1 MKRLVK
7 KILAIVLFVFGSLF
21 FAVGI
26 GSFKTDVGTG
36 IVALIMGVGMLIYP
50 ALKIRDHASRKKTE
64 GSKWLTMPI
73 VAIAIPL
80 IFTIISLTA
89 DVDSNKKEN
98 LTETSETTAVQ
109 NSSDTT
115 ATSSE
120 TKSECELQGHKWKDA
135 DCTTPKTCTV
145 CGLTEGEPLNHDWK
159 DATCTEAKT
168 CARCGAT
175 EGDPLGHDTPKLSCT
190 EGDTCTRC
198 GQTFEAL
205 GHDWLEATCSE
216 PKTCSR
222 CGETEGKA
230 TGHIP
235 AEAVNENV
243 VPASC
248 TEEGSYD
255 EVVYCSVCHEE
266 LSRTTKKEEALG
278 HTTKSGVCDRCGNEV
293 YETVEGKGDDVITDI
308 TVGDGLY
315 RVHLTNSGSSNFA
328 VWIHYADG
336 DRDLAANEIGNYDGY
351 AFLDGEGPYT
361 FEIKSSGKW
370 TYTIDKLELTGR
382 SSFSGVGAYVTD
394 IFTSIT
400 GKWHLTHDGSSNFA
414 VWFYTSEGRDLL
426 VNVIGEYD
434 GNCYLEFPKDGLGVL
449 VIEADG
455 NWKIEPAE

>member
-293 YETVEGKGDDVITDI
+293 YETVEGIPPHG
-308 TVGDGLY
+308 
-315 RVHLTNSGSSNFA
+315 
-328 VWIHYADG
+328 
-336 DRDLAANEIGNYDGY
+336 
-351 AFLDGEGPYT
+351 
-361 FEIKSSGKW
+361 FEMK
-370 TYTIDKLELTGR
+370 
-382 SSFSGVGAYVTD
+382 
-394 IFTSIT
+394 
-400 GKWHLTHDGSSNFA
+400 
-414 VWFYTSEGRDLL
+414 
-426 VNVIGEYD
+426 
-434 GNCYLEFPKDGLGVL
+434 
-449 VIEADG
+449 EA
-455 NWKIEPAE
+455 E